1 MLWAMVWKGGRSEIL
16 VMERDPGAPQGGYSS
31 WSYQKALEEGL
42 LPHYHPGDIF
52 QQDNAKIHVSKA
64 TMEWLEL
71 RGIWVIDWPAHSP
84 DLNPIEH
91 VWAAL
96 KRELYRRFPHL
107 HALKK
112 NELDIAE
119 FKRMIKVAWEGIDQ
133 RMIDRLID
141 SMGRR
146 LRAVKRAKGW
156 YTKY

>member
-1 MLWAMVWKGGRSEIL
+1 
-16 VMERDPGAPQGGYSS
+16 MERDPSAPRGGYSS
-31 WSYQKALEEGL
+31 WSYQKVLEEGL
-42 LPHYHPGDIF
+42 LPYYQPGDIF
-52 QQDNAKIHVSKA
+52 QQDNAKIHQSKT

-71 RGIWVIDWPAHSP
+71 KGIWVIDWPAHSP

-112 NELDIAE
+112 NELDIVE
-119 FKRMIKVAWEGIDQ
+119 FKRMVEVAWEAINQ
-133 RMIDRLID
+133 RLIDRLID